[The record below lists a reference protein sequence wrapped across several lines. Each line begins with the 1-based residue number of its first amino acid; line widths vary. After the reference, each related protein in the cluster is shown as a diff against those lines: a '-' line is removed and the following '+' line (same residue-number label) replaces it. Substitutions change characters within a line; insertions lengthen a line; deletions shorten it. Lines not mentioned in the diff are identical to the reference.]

1 MDDLKSRKV
10 QLRPEPA
17 AGGPARAMLVL
28 VYAGSLDAPDV
39 GQRFELSGEELIIGR
54 SSDAGIQV
62 DRDSVSRRHARLSR
76 QGDGWVVADLQSTNG
91 SYINDMPIR
100 EHRLQSGELLKIG
113 NAIFRFLAA
122 PGLEAALC
130 DEQYRIAVSD
140 GLTSAWNRRAFA
152 DILEREVAR
161 AHRFG
166 RTASLLALDID
177 NCKVINDT
185 HGHLTGDHIIKEMS
199 RRILRRTDRS
209 EVLCRYEGTQF
220 LLLLPEC
227 GPAQAVARAE
237 ELRQAAA
244 SETFDFEGDRIAV
257 TCSLGACTLTT
268 ETTAAQLIRAAQELM
283 LRAKKQGKNRVCS

>member
-1 MDDLKSRKV
+1 MDDWKSRKIA
-10 QLRPEPA
+10 LRPEA
-17 AGGPARAMLVL
+17 TGPAKAVLVL
-28 VYAGSLDAPDV
+28 VYAGSLDSPEV
-39 GQRFELSGEELIIGR
+39 GHRFELTGDELIIGR

-76 QGDGWVVADLQSTNG
+76 QGEGWAVADLQSTNG

-100 EHRLQSGELLKIG
+100 EHRLQSGERLKIG

-122 PGLEAALC
+122 PGLEAALA

-140 GLTSAWNRRAFA
+140 GLTSAWNRRAFI

-161 AHRFG
+161 AHRFA
-166 RTASLLALDID
+166 RPTSLCVLDID
-177 NCKVINDT
+177 GCKAVNDT
-185 HGHLTGDHIIKEMS
+185 HGHLTGDHIIKELS
-199 RRILRRTDRS
+199 RRILQRTDRA

-220 LLLLPEC
+220 VLLLPEC
-227 GPAQAVARAE
+227 GHEQALARAE
-237 ELRQAAA
+237 QLRQATA

-257 TCSLGACTLTT
+257 TCSIGVCTLGG
-268 ETTAAQLIRAAQELM
+268 ETDAAQFIRTGQELM

>member
-1 MDDLKSRKV
+1 MEDWKSRKV
-10 QLRPEPA
+10 QTRPDP
-17 AGGPARAMLVL
+17 AGGAAKAVLVL
-28 VYAGSLDAPDV
+28 VYAGSLDSPDV
-39 GQRFELSGEELIIGR
+39 GHRFELTGEELIIGR

-113 NAIFRFLAA
+113 NAIFRFLAP
-122 PGLEAALC
+122 PGLEAALA
-130 DEQYRIAVSD
+130 DEQYRITVSD
-140 GLTSAWNRRAFA
+140 GLTSAWNRRAFV

-161 AHRFG
+161 AHRFA
-166 RTASLLALDID
+166 RPTSLCALDID

-227 GPAQAVARAE
+227 PHPQAITRAE

-244 SETFDFEGDRIAV
+244 SDTFDFEGDRIPV
-257 TCSLGACTLTT
+257 TCSLGVCTLST
-268 ETTAAQLIRAAQELM
+268 ESDAAQFIRAAQELM
-283 LRAKKQGKNRVCS
+283 LRAKKQGKNRVYG

>member
-1 MDDLKSRKV
+1 MDDWKTRKH
-10 QLRPEPA
+10 QLRSDA
-17 AGGPARAMLVL
+17 TASGGSKALLVL
-28 VYAGSLDAPDV
+28 EYGGSLDSPEV
-39 GQRFELSGEELIIGR
+39 GRRYDLTGEELIIGR

-76 QGDGWVVADLQSTNG
+76 QGEGWVVADLQSTNG

-100 EHRLQSGELLKIG
+100 EHHMQSGELLKIG
-113 NAIFRFLAA
+113 NAIFRFLAG
-122 PGLEAALC
+122 PSLEAALA

-140 GLTSAWNRRAFA
+140 GLTTAWNRRAFL

-161 AHRFG
+161 AHRFA
-166 RTASLLALDID
+166 RPTALCALDID

-209 EVLCRYEGTQF
+209 EVLCRYDGTQF

-227 GPAQAVARAE
+227 SASQALTRAE

-244 SETFDFEGDRIAV
+244 SETFDFEGDRISV
-257 TCSLGACTLTT
+257 TCSVGACALGS
-268 ETTAAQLIRAAQELM
+268 EADAAQFIRSAQELM
-283 LRAKKQGKNRVCS
+283 LRAKRQGKNRVCG